1 MDGHHS
7 DSESNSPTD
16 NYTSYSR
23 MNSEVVEKP
32 SHFEQHSDCEDIF
45 AILTSSG
52 SESSPPSDQEVY
64 VLDYGGLSPCSSS
77 KTDGERIENINNV
90 RYINHGVSRRPS
102 IDDMFSSY
110 PTESVNAAGDLEGL
124 VDEGFD
130 EELEEYEFYDN
141 EELKL
146 PSNPDDVDIN
156 DTELQRILID
166 QTSALPLSNALLDDI
181 DFGVDVFDSEQG
193 FQSLDCSLNKPSSPY
208 HQHTPSPVSTSCD
221 ATMQPSTTFN
231 IDAGS
236 YFPVTSSFIDF
247 EPINTQL
254 YTNSNIIA
262 STPPG
267 ASWCNPTLGSVNIPR
282 DVMDLNEASRMMTTE
297 LIPQTNS
304 YLMTPMSPHTPMSD
318 VHSPGPSTNR
328 MSRSLSPAPPTQAY
342 NSPSTPPPSS
352 GAYYIPSPAESSG
365 SVYSNISFSNVATMD
380 DQAVV
385 EIPFH
390 KFKKILDDT
399 TVPESEKD
407 RLKCI
412 RRRGK
417 NKMAAKN
424 CRQKKMTIVCGLQQE
439 IDQMRLAKARLAS
452 KTRSLEQE
460 IAHFKHLCTHR
471 YASR

>member
-90 RYINHGVSRRPS
+90 RYINHSVSRRPS
-102 IDDMFSSY
+102 IDNMFSSY

-130 EELEEYEFYDN
+130 EELEYEFYDN

-166 QTSALPLSNALLDDI
+166 QTSTLPLSNALLDDI

-221 ATMQPSTTFN
+221 TTMQPSTTFN

-328 MSRSLSPAPPTQAY
+328 ISRSLSPAPPSQAY